1 MPPSRKSRNDKKE
14 KTQKR
19 SIKKRKFYTYSQ
31 DSLKEAL
38 REIRE
43 NGLPIREASKRFGVP
58 RTTIQNRIHG
68 RIKDIARKTDPEPF
82 LTNEGEQKIVHW
94 IKNMPKCGFPLKKS
108 DLMETVTKILKD
120 SKKESLFKGGKPGQR
135 QSKRKRKITQCH
147 IKPKMATILHK

>member
-58 RTTIQNRIHG
+58 RTTIQG